1 MLTALHGADGRVR
14 TCDLLVTNELL
25 YQAELHRHIVCY
37 ISKVLHVFL
46 CIRRMSCSTVNNS
59 ELHRHTIIIPHFS
72 NYCIIFYMMENQSE
86 RVKQAIAVATK
97 AHEGQFRKTG
107 EPYIIHPLA
116 VMKILVE
123 WGMDE
128 DTIIAGVL
136 HDTVEDT
143 DLTLCD
149 IRNQFGESVAFL
161 VDGVTK
167 LSTARN
173 GMRDIDTYL
182 PATKDNFLRLMIALG
197 DDIRVLIIKLADR
210 LHNLRT
216 LSALP
221 PDKQRK
227 IAKESLE
234 VFAPLAD
241 RLNMGL
247 LRVEMADLA
256 FRYLDP
262 KRFDEL
268 KSIIEKHNK
277 SAEKSLKKI
286 QSEVSALLKKEQIK
300 ATISGRVKSVYSLH
314 KKLAK
319 HNQNINE
326 IYDITALRI
335 IVDDVTNCYL
345 VLGLIHSLYIPMNGR
360 IKDYIAMPKQNGYQS
375 LHTTVIT
382 KDKQIVEFQI
392 RTKEMHEYAERGLA
406 ASFYYNEQ
414 KLTENYK
421 NGKIEHLPTN
431 LLWITELQM
440 TAARLREGKKVDLK
454 KLKLNLFA
462 DKIFVYTPKGDIIDL
477 PRGALPLDF
486 AYRLHSEIG
495 DHVVGVKINGKM
507 SNLSK
512 RLEHGDVVEIL
523 TSKKQLPKTSWLDK
537 IITSHA
543 RSKITHRLNR
553 PKGDETKKKRKPRKA
568 P

>member
-1 MLTALHGADGRVR
+1 MNTKD
-14 TCDLLVTNELL
+14 
-25 YQAELHRHIVCY
+25 
-37 ISKVLHVFL
+37 
-46 CIRRMSCSTVNNS
+46 
-59 ELHRHTIIIPHFS
+59 
-72 NYCIIFYMMENQSE
+72 SE
-86 RVKQAIAVATK
+86 RVKRAVEMAK
-97 AHEGQFRKTG
+97 QAHEGQFRKTG
-107 EPYIIHPLA
+107 EPYIVHPMA
-116 VMKILVE
+116 VKKILEE

-128 DTIIAGVL
+128 DTIIAGIL

-143 DLTLCD
+143 DLTLAD
-149 IRNQFGESVAFL
+149 IKNEFGESVAFL

-167 LSTARN
+167 LSTART

-182 PATKDNFLRLMIALG
+182 PETKDNFLRLMIALG

-221 PDKQRK
+221 PDKQKK
-227 IAKESLE
+227 IAKETLE

-247 LRVEMADLA
+247 LRVEMADLS
-256 FRYLDP
+256 FKYVDP
-262 KRFDEL
+262 KRYDYL
-268 KSIIEKHNK
+268 KDLIEKYNK
-277 SAEKSLKKI
+277 SAAKSLKKI
-286 QSEVSALLKKEQIK
+286 EEEISVAFKKEKIK
-300 ATISGRVKSVYSLH
+300 FELSGRVKSVYSLH

-326 IYDITALRI
+326 IYDLIALRV
-335 IVDDVTNCYL
+335 IVDDITDCYL
-345 VLGLIHSLYIPMNGR
+345 ALGIIHSLYTPMGGR

-382 KDKQIVEFQI
+382 KDKRVVEFQI

-414 KLTENYK
+414 KVTENYK
-421 NGKIEHLPTN
+421 KGKIEHLPTN

-440 TAARLREGKKVDLK
+440 TAAKLREGKKVDYK

-477 PRGALPLDF
+477 PKGSLPLDF

-495 DHVVGVKINGKM
+495 DHVIGVKINGKM
-507 SNLSK
+507 SNLNK
-512 RLEHGDVVEIL
+512 KLEQGDIVEIL
-523 TSKKQLPKTSWLDK
+523 TSKNQTPKSSWLGK
-537 IITSHA
+537 IITAHA
-543 RSKITHRLNR
+543 RQKLMHRLNA
-553 PKGDETKKKRKPRKA
+553 DKK
-568 P
+568 

>member
-1 MLTALHGADGRVR
+1 MKQDSARV
-14 TCDLLVTNELL
+14 
-25 YQAELHRHIVCY
+25 
-37 ISKVLHVFL
+37 SK
-46 CIRRMSCSTVNNS
+46 
-59 ELHRHTIIIPHFS
+59 
-72 NYCIIFYMMENQSE
+72 
-86 RVKQAIAVATK
+86 AIEVAKK
-97 AHEGQFRKTG
+97 AHDGQFRKTG
-107 EPYIIHPLA
+107 EPYIVHPLA
-116 VMKILVE
+116 VKKILEE

-128 DTIIAGVL
+128 DTIIAGIL

-143 DLTLCD
+143 PLTLD
-149 IRNQFGESVAFL
+149 EIRKEFGESVAFL

-167 LSTARN
+167 LSSARD

-182 PATKDNFLRLMIALG
+182 PETKDNFLRLMIALG

-247 LRVEMADLA
+247 LRVEMSDLA
-256 FRYLDP
+256 FKYVDP
-262 KRFDEL
+262 RRFAEL
-268 KSIIEKHNK
+268 KGIIDKYNK
-277 SAEKSLKKI
+277 SAAKSLKKI
-286 QSEVSALLKKEQIK
+286 EEEVSTALKKEKINFEL
-300 ATISGRVKSVYSLH
+300 SGRVKSVYSLH

-319 HNQNINE
+319 HNQNIHE
-326 IYDITALRI
+326 IYDLTALRI
-335 IVDDVTNCYL
+335 IVEDVTTCYL
-345 VLGLIHSLYIPMNGR
+345 VLGVVHSLYTPMGGR

-375 LHTTVIT
+375 IHTTVIT
-382 KDKQIVEFQI
+382 KDKRVVEFQI

-421 NGKIEHLPTN
+421 KGKIEHLPTN

-440 TAARLREGKKVDLK
+440 TAAKLREGKKVDLK

-462 DKIFVYTPKGDIIDL
+462 DRIFVYTPKGDIIDL
-477 PRGALPLDF
+477 PKGALPLDF

-495 DHVVGVKINGKM
+495 DHVTGVKINGKM
-507 SNLSK
+507 SNLNK
-512 RLEHGDVVEIL
+512 KLEHGDIVEIL
-523 TSKKQLPKTSWLDK
+523 TSKNQTPRSSWLSK
-537 IITSHA
+537 IFTPHA
-543 RSKITHRLNR
+543 RQKLLRSLKT
-553 PKGDETKKKRKPRKA
+553 PKN
-568 P
+568 

>member
-1 MLTALHGADGRVR
+1 MK
-14 TCDLLVTNELL
+14 
-25 YQAELHRHIVCY
+25 Q
-37 ISKVLHVFL
+37 
-46 CIRRMSCSTVNNS
+46 NS
-59 ELHRHTIIIPHFS
+59 ERI
-72 NYCIIFYMMENQSE
+72 E
-86 RVKQAIAVATK
+86 RAIEIAKK

-107 EPYIIHPLA
+107 EPYIVHPLA
-116 VMKILVE
+116 VKKILE
-123 WGMDE
+123 DWGMDE

-143 DLTLCD
+143 ELKLED
-149 IRNQFGESVAFL
+149 IKREFGESVAFL

-182 PATKDNFLRLMIALG
+182 PETKDNFLRLMIALG

-221 PDKQRK
+221 PDKQKK

-256 FRYLDP
+256 FRYVDP
-262 KRFDEL
+262 KRYDYL
-268 KSIIEKHNK
+268 KNLIEKHNK
-277 SAEKSLKKI
+277 SAAKSLKKI
-286 QSEVSALLKKEQIK
+286 EDELTAALKKEKINFEL
-300 ATISGRVKSVYSLH
+300 SGRVKSIYSLH
-314 KKLAK
+314 RKLAK
-319 HNQNINE
+319 HDQNINE
-326 IYDITALRI
+326 IYDLTALRV
-335 IVDDVTNCYL
+335 IVNDVTDCYL
-345 VLGLIHSLYIPMNGR
+345 TLGVIHSLYMPLSGR

-375 LHTTVIT
+375 IHTTVIT
-382 KDKQIVEFQI
+382 KDKRIVEFQI
-392 RTKEMHEYAERGLA
+392 RTREMHEYAERGLA

-414 KLTENYK
+414 KVTENYK
-421 NGKIEHLPTN
+421 KGKIEHLPTN

-440 TAARLREGKKVDLK
+440 TAARLREGKKVDLR
-454 KLKLNLFA
+454 KLKLNLFS

-477 PRGALPLDF
+477 PVGALPLDF

-507 SNLSK
+507 SNLNK
-512 RLEHGDVVEIL
+512 KLEHGDVVEII
-523 TSKKQLPKTSWLDK
+523 TSKNQIPKTTWLDK
-537 IITSHA
+537 IITPHA
-543 RSKITHRLNR
+543 RQKLLHSLNVVGR
-553 PKGDETKKKRKPRKA
+553 QTPVIPSVKKSHKK
-568 P
+568 

>member
-1 MLTALHGADGRVR
+1 MKDQK
-14 TCDLLVTNELL
+14 D
-25 YQAELHRHIVCY
+25 
-37 ISKVLHVFL
+37 SKD
-46 CIRRMSCSTVNNS
+46 
-59 ELHRHTIIIPHFS
+59 
-72 NYCIIFYMMENQSE
+72 SE
-86 RVKQAIAVATK
+86 RIARAVEIAKK
-97 AHEGQFRKTG
+97 AHEGQSRKTG
-107 EPYIIHPLA
+107 EPYIVHPLA
-116 VMKILVE
+116 VKKILEE

-128 DTIIAGVL
+128 DTIIAGIL

-143 DLTLCD
+143 QLTLTD
-149 IRNQFGESVAFL
+149 IKNDFGESVAFL

-182 PATKDNFLRLMIALG
+182 PETKDNFLRLMIALG

-221 PDKQRK
+221 PDKQKK

-241 RLNMGL
+241 RLNMGR

-256 FRYLDP
+256 FKYVDP
-262 KRFDEL
+262 KRYNYL
-268 KSIIEKHNK
+268 KNLIEKENK

-286 QSEVSALLKKEQIK
+286 EKEVTEALNKEKIPCE
-300 ATISGRVKSVYSLH
+300 ISGRVKSVYSLH

-319 HNQNINE
+319 HDQNINE
-326 IYDITALRI
+326 IYDLTALRI
-335 IVDDVTNCYL
+335 IVDDVTSCYL
-345 VLGLIHSLYIPMNGR
+345 ALGIIHSLYTPMNGR

-375 LHTTVIT
+375 LHTTIIT
-382 KDKQIVEFQI
+382 KDKRVVEFQI

-421 NGKIEHLPTN
+421 KGKIEHLPTN

-440 TAARLREGKKVDLK
+440 TAAKLREGKKVDLG

-477 PRGALPLDF
+477 PNGALPLDF

-507 SNLSK
+507 SNLNK
-512 RLEHGDVVEIL
+512 KLEHGDIVEIL
-523 TSKKQLPKTSWLDK
+523 TSKNQTPKQSWLGK
-537 IITSHA
+537 IFTSHA
-543 RSKITHRLNR
+543 RQKLLHRLNTSTKDA
-553 PKGDETKKKRKPRKA
+553 PEQKPIPPIKKK
-568 P
+568 

>member
-1 MLTALHGADGRVR
+1 MEAK
-14 TCDLLVTNELL
+14 
-25 YQAELHRHIVCY
+25 
-37 ISKVLHVFL
+37 SKD
-46 CIRRMSCSTVNNS
+46 SD
-59 ELHRHTIIIPHFS
+59 
-72 NYCIIFYMMENQSE
+72 
-86 RVKQAIAVATK
+86 RVKKAVEMATK

-116 VMKILVE
+116 VKKILEE

-128 DTIIAGVL
+128 DTVIAGIL

-143 DLTLCD
+143 DLTLND
-149 IRNQFGESVAFL
+149 IKKEFGPSVAFL

-167 LSTARN
+167 LSNARN

-221 PDKQRK
+221 PDKQKK

-247 LRVEMADLA
+247 LRVEMADLS
-256 FRYLDP
+256 FKYVDP

-268 KSIIEKHNK
+268 KTLIDKYNK
-277 SAEKSLKKI
+277 SAEKSLQKI
-286 QSEVSALLKKEQIK
+286 EQEITAALKKEKIK
-300 ATISGRVKSVYSLH
+300 FTLSGRVKSVYSLH

-326 IYDITALRI
+326 IYDLIALRI
-335 IVDDVTNCYL
+335 IVEDVTTCYL
-345 VLGLIHSLYIPMNGR
+345 VLGIIHSLYTPMSGR

-382 KDKQIVEFQI
+382 KDKRIVEFQI
-392 RTKEMHEYAERGLA
+392 RTKEMHEYADRGLA

-421 NGKIEHLPTN
+421 KGKIEHLPTN

-454 KLKLNLFA
+454 KLKLNLFS

-477 PRGALPLDF
+477 PKGALPLDF

-507 SNLSK
+507 ANLNK
-512 RLEHGDVVEIL
+512 KLEHGDVVEIL
-523 TSKKQLPKTSWLDK
+523 TSKKQTAKSSWLGK
-537 IITSHA
+537 IITPHA
-543 RSKITHRLNR
+543 RQKLLHRLN
-553 PKGDETKKKRKPRKA
+553 KQK
-568 P
+568 

>member
-1 MLTALHGADGRVR
+1 MKQ
-14 TCDLLVTNELL
+14 E
-25 YQAELHRHIVCY
+25 
-37 ISKVLHVFL
+37 
-46 CIRRMSCSTVNNS
+46 
-59 ELHRHTIIIPHFS
+59 
-72 NYCIIFYMMENQSE
+72 SE
-86 RVKQAIAVATK
+86 RIKRAVEIATK

-116 VMKILVE
+116 VKKILEE

-128 DTIIAGVL
+128 DTVIAGIL

-143 DLTLCD
+143 KLTLKD
-149 IRNQFGESVAFL
+149 IKQEFGESVAFL

-167 LSTARN
+167 LSNARD

-182 PATKDNFLRLMIALG
+182 PETKDNFLRLMIALG

-221 PDKQRK
+221 PDKQKK

-256 FRYLDP
+256 FKYVDPRRYE
-262 KRFDEL
+262 EL
-268 KSIIEKHNK
+268 KNLIDKYNK
-277 SAEKSLKKI
+277 SAAQSLKKI
-286 QSEVSALLKKEQIK
+286 EQEVGDALKKEKINFEL
-300 ATISGRVKSVYSLH
+300 SGRVKSVYSLH

-319 HNQNINE
+319 HNQNMGE
-326 IYDITALRI
+326 IYDLTALRI
-335 IVDDVTNCYL
+335 IVDDITDCYL
-345 VLGLIHSLYIPMNGR
+345 TLGIIHSLYTPMGGR
-360 IKDYIAMPKQNGYQS
+360 IKDYIAVPKQNGYQS

-382 KDKQIVEFQI
+382 KDKRIVEFQI

-406 ASFYYNEQ
+406 ASFDYNEQ

-421 NGKIEHLPTN
+421 EGKIEHLPTN

-440 TAARLREGKKVDLK
+440 TAAKLREGKKVDLR

-477 PRGALPLDF
+477 PSGSLPLDF

-507 SNLSK
+507 SNLNK
-512 RLEHGDVVEIL
+512 KLEQGDVVEIL
-523 TSKKQLPKTSWLDK
+523 TSKNQTPKQNWLDK
-537 IITSHA
+537 IMTPHA
-543 RSKITHRLNR
+543 RQKLLRALRIKSEEDKEKPDRHI
-553 PKGDETKKKRKPRKA
+553 PPAKKK
-568 P
+568 

>member
-1 MLTALHGADGRVR
+1 MPTH
-14 TCDLLVTNELL
+14 
-25 YQAELHRHIVCY
+25 
-37 ISKVLHVFL
+37 SKVD
-46 CIRRMSCSTVNNS
+46 T
-59 ELHRHTIIIPHFS
+59 
-72 NYCIIFYMMENQSE
+72 E
-86 RVKQAIAVATK
+86 RIKHAVAVAK
-97 AHEGQFRKTG
+97 DAHDGQYRKTG
-107 EPYIIHPLA
+107 EPYIVHPLA
-116 VMKILVE
+116 VKKILEE

-128 DTIIAGVL
+128 DTIIAGIL

-143 DLTLCD
+143 SLTLED
-149 IRNQFGESVAFL
+149 IRKEFGESVAFL

-182 PATKDNFLRLMIALG
+182 PTTKDNFLRLMIALG
-197 DDIRVLIIKLADR
+197 SDIRVLIIKLADR

-221 PDKQRK
+221 PDKQKK
-227 IAKESLE
+227 IAKETLE

-241 RLNMGL
+241 RLNMGI
-247 LRVEMADLA
+247 LRVELADLS
-256 FRYLDP
+256 FKYVDP
-262 KRFDEL
+262 RRFEEL
-268 KSIIEKHNK
+268 TKLIEKYNK

-286 QSEVSALLKKEQIK
+286 ESEISTALKEEKIK
-300 ATISGRVKSVYSLH
+300 FEISGRVKSVYSLH

-326 IYDITALRI
+326 IYDLTALRI
-335 IVDDVTNCYL
+335 IVNDITDCYL
-345 VLGLIHSLYIPMNGR
+345 VLGIIHSLYTPMNGR

-382 KDKQIVEFQI
+382 KDKRIVEFQI
-392 RTKEMHEYAERGLA
+392 RTREMHEYAEWGLA

-421 NGKIEHLPTN
+421 KGKIEHLPTN

-477 PRGALPLDF
+477 PKGALPLDF

-507 SNLSK
+507 SNLNK
-512 RLEHGDVVEIL
+512 KLEQGDIVEIL
-523 TSKKQLPKTSWLDK
+523 TSKNQTPKSTWLDK
-537 IITSHA
+537 IFTPHA
-543 RSKITHRLNR
+543 RAKLMRALKISARTAAGESVEHSKKR
-553 PKGDETKKKRKPRKA
+553 RKPRKNN
-568 P
+568 

>member
-1 MLTALHGADGRVR
+1 M
-14 TCDLLVTNELL
+14 
-25 YQAELHRHIVCY
+25 AEKDTERIRH
-37 ISKVLHVFL
+37 
-46 CIRRMSCSTVNNS
+46 
-59 ELHRHTIIIPHFS
+59 
-72 NYCIIFYMMENQSE
+72 
-86 RVKQAIAVATK
+86 AVEIATK

-116 VMKILVE
+116 VKKILEE

-128 DTIIAGVL
+128 DTIIAGIL

-143 DLTLCD
+143 HLTLND
-149 IRNQFGESVAFL
+149 IKDEFGDSVAFL

-182 PATKDNFLRLMIALG
+182 PETKDNFLRLMIALG
-197 DDIRVLIIKLADR
+197 SDIRVLIIKLADR

-221 PDKQRK
+221 PDKQKK

-256 FRYLDP
+256 FKYVSP
-262 KRFDEL
+262 KRFEEL
-268 KSIIEKHNK
+268 KGVIDKYNK

-286 QSEVSALLKKEQIK
+286 EEEVSAALRKEKIK
-300 ATISGRVKSVYSLH
+300 FTISGRVKSVYSLH

-326 IYDITALRI
+326 IYDLTALRI
-335 IVDDVTNCYL
+335 IVDDITDCYL
-345 VLGLIHSLYIPMNGR
+345 TLGIIHSLYMPMNGR

-382 KDKQIVEFQI
+382 KDKRIVEFQI
-392 RTKEMHEYAERGLA
+392 RTNEMHEYAERGLA

-421 NGKIEHLPTN
+421 KGKIEHLPTN

-477 PRGALPLDF
+477 PKGSLPLDF

-495 DHVVGVKINGKM
+495 DHVIGVKINGKM
-507 SNLSK
+507 SNLNHK
-512 RLEHGDVVEIL
+512 LEHGDVIEIL
-523 TSKKQLPKTSWLDK
+523 TSKNQIPKQSWLDK

-543 RSKITHRLNR
+543 RSKILHRLNR
-553 PKGDETKKKRKPRKA
+553 HGAPDHKKHRKPRKA
-568 P
+568 

>member
-1 MLTALHGADGRVR
+1 MTDKDSDRIKH
-14 TCDLLVTNELL
+14 
-25 YQAELHRHIVCY
+25 
-37 ISKVLHVFL
+37 
-46 CIRRMSCSTVNNS
+46 
-59 ELHRHTIIIPHFS
+59 
-72 NYCIIFYMMENQSE
+72 
-86 RVKQAIAVATK
+86 AVDIATK
-97 AHEGQFRKTG
+97 AHEGQTRKTG
-107 EPYIIHPLA
+107 EPYIVHPLA
-116 VMKILVE
+116 VKKILEE

-128 DTIIAGVL
+128 DTIIAGIL
-136 HDTVEDT
+136 HDTIEDT
-143 DLTLCD
+143 PLTLKD
-149 IRNQFGESVAFL
+149 IKQEFGESVAFL

-221 PDKQRK
+221 PDKQKK
-227 IAKESLE
+227 IAKETLE

-247 LRVEMADLA
+247 LRVEMADLS
-256 FRYLDP
+256 FKYVDP

-268 KSIIEKHNK
+268 KNLIDKYNK
-277 SAEKSLKKI
+277 SAEKSLQKI
-286 QSEVSALLKKEQIK
+286 EQEVSQALKREKIEFS
-300 ATISGRVKSVYSLH
+300 ISGRVKSVYSLH

-326 IYDITALRI
+326 IYDLTALRI
-335 IVDDVTNCYL
+335 IVNDITDCYL
-345 VLGLIHSLYIPMNGR
+345 TLGIIHSLYIPMNGR

-382 KDKQIVEFQI
+382 KDKRIVEFQI

-421 NGKIEHLPTN
+421 KGKIEHLPTN

-440 TAARLREGKKVDLK
+440 TAAKLREGKKVDLK
-454 KLKLNLFA
+454 KLKLNLFS

-477 PRGALPLDF
+477 PKGSLPLDF

-507 SNLSK
+507 SNLNK
-512 RLEHGDVVEIL
+512 KLEHGDVVEIL
-523 TSKKQLPKTSWLDK
+523 TSKNQTPKQSWLDK
-537 IITSHA
+537 IFTSHA
-543 RSKITHRLNR
+543 RTKLMRALR
-553 PKGDETKKKRKPRKA
+553 PGSNSESKKKRKPRKV
-568 P
+568 

>member
-1 MLTALHGADGRVR
+1 MTEKNV
-14 TCDLLVTNELL
+14 E
-25 YQAELHRHIVCY
+25 
-37 ISKVLHVFL
+37 
-46 CIRRMSCSTVNNS
+46 
-59 ELHRHTIIIPHFS
+59 
-72 NYCIIFYMMENQSE
+72 SE
-86 RVKQAIAVATK
+86 RIKKAVEIATQ
-97 AHEGQFRKTG
+97 AHEGQLRKTG

-116 VMKILVE
+116 VKKILEE

-136 HDTVEDT
+136 HDSVEDT
-143 DLTLCD
+143 ELTLED
-149 IRNQFGESVAFL
+149 IKNDFGESVAFL

-182 PATKDNFLRLMIALG
+182 PATRDNFLRLMIALG
-197 DDIRVLIIKLADR
+197 SDIRVLIIKLADR

-221 PDKQRK
+221 PDKQKK
-227 IAKESLE
+227 IAKETLE

-247 LRVEMADLA
+247 LRVELADLA
-256 FRYLDP
+256 FKYVDP
-262 KRFDEL
+262 KRYDQL
-268 KSIIEKHNK
+268 KKMIEKYNK
-277 SAEKSLKKI
+277 AAEKTLKKI
-286 QSEVSALLKKEQIK
+286 EQEITAALKKEKIDFV
-300 ATISGRVKSVYSLH
+300 ISGRVKSVYSLH

-319 HNQNINE
+319 HDQNINE
-326 IYDITALRI
+326 IYDLTALRI
-335 IVDDVTNCYL
+335 IVNDVTDCYL
-345 VLGLIHSLYIPMNGR
+345 TLGIIHSLYMPMNGR

-382 KDKQIVEFQI
+382 KDKKVVEIQI
-392 RTKEMHEYAERGLA
+392 RTKEMHEYAEHGLA

-421 NGKIEHLPTN
+421 KGKIEHLPTN

-440 TAARLREGKKVDLK
+440 TAAKLREGKKVDLR

-477 PRGALPLDF
+477 PNGAMPLDF

-507 SNLSK
+507 SNLNK
-512 RLEHGDVVEIL
+512 KLEQGDIVEIL
-523 TSKKQLPKTSWLDK
+523 TSKNQTPKQNWLDK
-537 IITSHA
+537 IFTPHA
-543 RSKITHRLNR
+543 RAKLLRALNLSARSAAGENIDHSKR
-553 PKGDETKKKRKPRKA
+553 KRKPRSNSNKQENT
-568 P
+568 

>member
-1 MLTALHGADGRVR
+1 MKK
-14 TCDLLVTNELL
+14 E
-25 YQAELHRHIVCY
+25 
-37 ISKVLHVFL
+37 
-46 CIRRMSCSTVNNS
+46 
-59 ELHRHTIIIPHFS
+59 P
-72 NYCIIFYMMENQSE
+72 E
-86 RVKQAIAVATK
+86 RIEKAVAIAKK

-116 VMKILVE
+116 VKKILEE

-128 DTIIAGVL
+128 DTIIAGIL

-143 DLTLCD
+143 ELTLDD
-149 IRNQFGESVAFL
+149 IRNEFGESVAFL

-167 LSTARN
+167 LSTART

-182 PATKDNFLRLMIALG
+182 PETKDNFLRLMIALG

-221 PDKQRK
+221 PDKQKK
-227 IAKESLE
+227 IAKETLE

-247 LRVEMADLA
+247 LRVEMADLS
-256 FRYLDP
+256 FKYVDP
-262 KRFDEL
+262 KRYNQL
-268 KSIIEKHNK
+268 KNLLDKYCK
-277 SAEKSLKKI
+277 AAEKGLKKVEKEI
-286 QSEVSALLKKEQIK
+286 TEALHKEKIDFEL
-300 ATISGRVKSVYSLH
+300 SGRVKSVYSLH
-314 KKLAK
+314 KKMAK
-319 HNQNINE
+319 HDQNIHE
-326 IYDITALRI
+326 IYDLIALRI
-335 IVDDVTNCYL
+335 IVEDITDCYL
-345 VLGLIHSLYIPMNGR
+345 VLGIIHSLYMPMDGR

-375 LHTTVIT
+375 IHTTVIT
-382 KDKQIVEFQI
+382 QDKRIIEFQI
-392 RTKEMHEYAERGLA
+392 RTKEMHEYAEKGLA

-421 NGKIEHLPTN
+421 KGKIEHLPTN

-440 TAARLREGKKVDLK
+440 AAAQLKEGKKVDLK

-477 PRGALPLDF
+477 PNGSLPLDF

-495 DHVVGVKINGKM
+495 EHVVGVKINGKM
-507 SNLSK
+507 SNLNK
-512 RLEHGDVVEIL
+512 KLEQGDVVEIL
-523 TSKKQLPKTSWLDK
+523 TSKNQTPKESWFGK
-537 IITSHA
+537 MFTPHA
-543 RSKITHRLNR
+543 KSKLKHWLNNH
-553 PKGDETKKKRKPRKA
+553 K
-568 P
+568 

>member
-1 MLTALHGADGRVR
+1 MTDSPRIQKAVEMAKKVHADQ
-14 TCDLLVTNELL
+14 L
-25 YQAELHRHIVCY
+25 
-37 ISKVLHVFL
+37 
-46 CIRRMSCSTVNNS
+46 
-59 ELHRHTIIIPHFS
+59 
-72 NYCIIFYMMENQSE
+72 
-86 RVKQAIAVATK
+86 
-97 AHEGQFRKTG
+97 RKTG
-107 EPYIIHPLA
+107 EPYIVHPLA
-116 VMKILVE
+116 VKKILEE

-128 DTIIAGVL
+128 DTVIAGIL

-143 DLTLCD
+143 DLTLD
-149 IRNQFGESVAFL
+149 EIKQEFGEPVAFL

-221 PDKQRK
+221 PDKQKK

-256 FRYLDP
+256 FKYVDP
-262 KRFDEL
+262 RRFDEL
-268 KSIIEKHNK
+268 RKLIDKHNK
-277 SAEKSLKKI
+277 SAEKSLAKI
-286 QSEVSALLKKEQIK
+286 KDEVSQALKKEKIEF
-300 ATISGRVKSVYSLH
+300 TISGRVKSVYSLH

-326 IYDITALRI
+326 IYDLTALRI
-335 IVDDVTNCYL
+335 IVNDVTDCYL
-345 VLGLIHSLYIPMNGR
+345 TLGIIHSLYTPMNGR
-360 IKDYIAMPKQNGYQS
+360 IKDYIATPKQNGYQS

-382 KDKQIVEFQI
+382 KDKKVVEFQI
-392 RTKEMHEYAERGLA
+392 RTKEMHEFAERGLA

-421 NGKIEHLPTN
+421 KGKIEHLPTN

-454 KLKLNLFA
+454 KLKINLFA
-462 DKIFVYTPKGDIIDL
+462 DRIFVYTPKGDIIDL
-477 PRGALPLDF
+477 PKGALPLDF
-486 AYRLHSEIG
+486 AYKLHSEIG

-507 SNLSK
+507 SNLNK
-512 RLEHGDVVEIL
+512 KLEQGDIVEIL
-523 TSKKQLPKTSWLDK
+523 TSKNQTPKQSWLDR
-537 IITSHA
+537 IITPHA
-543 RSKITHRLNR
+543 RSKLLRALRIESD
-553 PKGDETKKKRKPRKA
+553 PATKSRKKPRKPRKV
-568 P
+568 

>member
-1 MLTALHGADGRVR
+1 M
-14 TCDLLVTNELL
+14 
-25 YQAELHRHIVCY
+25 
-37 ISKVLHVFL
+37 KP
-46 CIRRMSCSTVNNS
+46 STSPRIN
-59 ELHRHTIIIPHFS
+59 H
-72 NYCIIFYMMENQSE
+72 
-86 RVKQAIAVATK
+86 AIEVAKK

-107 EPYIIHPLA
+107 EPYIVHPLA
-116 VMKILVE
+116 VKKILEE

-128 DTIIAGVL
+128 DTIIAGIL
-136 HDTVEDT
+136 HDTIEDT
-143 DLTLCD
+143 SLTLED
-149 IRNQFGESVAFL
+149 IKKEFGESVAFL

-221 PDKQRK
+221 PDKQKK
-227 IAKESLE
+227 IAKETLE

-247 LRVEMADLA
+247 LRVEMADLS
-256 FRYLDP
+256 FKYVDP
-262 KRFDEL
+262 KRFNEL
-268 KSIIEKHNK
+268 KKLIEKYNK
-277 SAEKSLKKI
+277 SAEKSLAKI
-286 QSEVSALLKKEQIK
+286 EEEVSKALKKEKIK
-300 ATISGRVKSVYSLH
+300 FTISGRVKSVYSLH

-319 HNQNINE
+319 HNQNMGE
-326 IYDITALRI
+326 IYDLTALRI
-335 IVDDVTNCYL
+335 IVEDVTDCYL
-345 VLGLIHSLYIPMNGR
+345 VLGIIHSLYTPMNGR

-382 KDKQIVEFQI
+382 KDKRIVEFQI

-421 NGKIEHLPTN
+421 KGKIEHLPTN

-440 TAARLREGKKVDLK
+440 TAARLREGKKVDLR

-477 PRGALPLDF
+477 PKGALPLDF

-507 SNLSK
+507 SNLNK
-512 RLEHGDVVEIL
+512 KLEHGDIVEIL
-523 TSKKQLPKTSWLDK
+523 TSKNQTPKPSWLDR
-537 IITSHA
+537 IITPHA
-543 RSKITHRLNR
+543 RTKLLHALHPSTR
-553 PKGDETKKKRKPRKA
+553 PETPTKKKHHKHA
-568 P
+568 

>member
-1 MLTALHGADGRVR
+1 MADR
-14 TCDLLVTNELL
+14 
-25 YQAELHRHIVCY
+25 I
-37 ISKVLHVFL
+37 
-46 CIRRMSCSTVNNS
+46 
-59 ELHRHTIIIPHFS
+59 
-72 NYCIIFYMMENQSE
+72 
-86 RVKQAIAVATK
+86 KQAVNVATK

-116 VMKILVE
+116 VQKILEE

-128 DTIIAGVL
+128 DTIIAGIL

-143 DLTLCD
+143 ALTLDD
-149 IRNQFGESVAFL
+149 IKKEFGESVAFL

-221 PDKQRK
+221 PDKQKK

-241 RLNMGL
+241 RLNMGR

-256 FRYLDP
+256 FRYVDP
-262 KRFDEL
+262 RRYEEL
-268 KSIIEKHNK
+268 AKLIKKYNK

-286 QSEVSALLKKEQIK
+286 EDEVSRALKKEKIK
-300 ATISGRVKSVYSLH
+300 FTISGRVKSVYSLH

-326 IYDITALRI
+326 IYDLTALRI
-335 IVDDVTNCYL
+335 IVDDITDCYL
-345 VLGLIHSLYIPMNGR
+345 TLGVIHALYTPMDGR

-382 KDKQIVEFQI
+382 KDKRVVEFQI

-421 NGKIEHLPTN
+421 KGKIEHLPTN
-431 LLWITELQM
+431 LLWIRELQT
-440 TAARLREGKKVDLK
+440 TAARLREGKKIDLK

-477 PRGALPLDF
+477 PAGSLPLDF
-486 AYRLHSEIG
+486 AYRLHTEIG

-507 SNLSK
+507 SNLNR
-512 RLEHGDVVEIL
+512 RLEQGDIVEIL
-523 TSKKQLPKTSWLDK
+523 TSKNQTPRTSWLDR
-537 IITSHA
+537 IITTHA
-543 RSKITHRLNR
+543 RSKLRRALRLSS
-553 PKGDETKKKRKPRKA
+553 GEEHVEKKKHKTHPNSK
-568 P
+568 

>member
-1 MLTALHGADGRVR
+1 MTKDS
-14 TCDLLVTNELL
+14 D
-25 YQAELHRHIVCY
+25 
-37 ISKVLHVFL
+37 
-46 CIRRMSCSTVNNS
+46 
-59 ELHRHTIIIPHFS
+59 
-72 NYCIIFYMMENQSE
+72 
-86 RVKQAIAVATK
+86 RVKRAEEMAKK

-107 EPYIIHPLA
+107 EPYIVHPMA
-116 VMKILVE
+116 VKKILE
-123 WGMDE
+123 DWGMDE
-128 DTIIAGVL
+128 DTVIAGIL

-143 DLTLCD
+143 DLTLKD
-149 IRNQFGESVAFL
+149 IEEEFGESVAFL

-167 LSTARN
+167 LSNARD

-182 PATKDNFLRLMIALG
+182 PETKDNFLRLMIALG

-221 PDKQRK
+221 PDKQKK

-256 FRYLDP
+256 FKYVDP
-262 KRFDEL
+262 KRYAYLDGL
-268 KSIIEKHNK
+268 IEKYNK
-277 SAEKSLKKI
+277 TAAKSLDKI
-286 QSEVSALLKKEQIK
+286 EKEVSSVLKKEKINFR
-300 ATISGRVKSVYSLH
+300 ISGRVKSVYSLH
-314 KKLAK
+314 KKMAK
-319 HNQNINE
+319 HDQNINE
-326 IYDITALRI
+326 IYDLTALRI
-335 IVDDVTNCYL
+335 IVDDITDCYL
-345 VLGLIHSLYIPMNGR
+345 ALGLIHSLYMPMDGR

-375 LHTTVIT
+375 IHTTVIT
-382 KDKQIVEFQI
+382 KDKHIVEFQI
-392 RTKEMHEYAERGLA
+392 RTNEMHEFAERGLA

-421 NGKIEHLPTN
+421 KGKIEHLPTN
-431 LLWITELQM
+431 LLWITELQA

-462 DKIFVYTPKGDIIDL
+462 DRIFVYTPKGDILDL
-477 PRGALPLDF
+477 PKGALPLDF

-507 SNLSK
+507 SNLNK
-512 RLEHGDVVEIL
+512 KLEHGDVVEIL
-523 TSKKQLPKTSWLDK
+523 TSKNQIPKTSWLEK
-537 IITSHA
+537 IITPHA
-543 RSKITHRLNR
+543 RSKILHSLNSR
-553 PKGDETKKKRKPRKA
+553 NKS
-568 P
+568 

>member
-1 MLTALHGADGRVR
+1 MKEQDSAR
-14 TCDLLVTNELL
+14 
-25 YQAELHRHIVCY
+25 I
-37 ISKVLHVFL
+37 
-46 CIRRMSCSTVNNS
+46 
-59 ELHRHTIIIPHFS
+59 
-72 NYCIIFYMMENQSE
+72 E
-86 RVKQAIAVATK
+86 RAIEVAKK
-97 AHEGQFRKTG
+97 AHEGQSRKTG
-107 EPYIIHPLA
+107 EPYIVHPLA
-116 VMKILVE
+116 VKKILEE

-128 DTIIAGVL
+128 DTVIAGIL

-143 DLTLCD
+143 DLTLED
-149 IRNQFGESVAFL
+149 IKKDFGESVAFL

-167 LSTARN
+167 LSSARD

-210 LHNLRT
+210 SHNLRT

-221 PDKQRK
+221 PDKQKK

-256 FRYLDP
+256 FKYVDP
-262 KRFDEL
+262 RRFEEL
-268 KSIIEKHNK
+268 KTLIEKHNK
-277 SAEKSLKKI
+277 SAEKSLQKI
-286 QSEVSALLKKEQIK
+286 QSEISAALKKEKIHFEL
-300 ATISGRVKSVYSLH
+300 SGRVKSVYSLH

-319 HNQNINE
+319 HNQNMGE
-326 IYDITALRI
+326 IYDLTALRI
-335 IVDDVTNCYL
+335 IVDDVTSCYL
-345 VLGLIHSLYIPMNGR
+345 TLGVIHSLYTPMNGR

-382 KDKQIVEFQI
+382 KDKNVVEFQI
-392 RTKEMHEYAERGLA
+392 RTQEMHEYAERGLA

-421 NGKIEHLPTN
+421 KGKIEHLPTN

-440 TAARLREGKKVDLK
+440 TAAKLREGKKVDLG

-477 PRGALPLDF
+477 PKGALPLDF

-507 SNLSK
+507 SNLNK
-512 RLEHGDVVEIL
+512 KLEHGDIVEIL
-523 TSKKQLPKTSWLDK
+523 TSKNQTPKQSWLDR

-543 RSKITHRLNR
+543 RQKLLHRLNR
-553 PKGDETKKKRKPRKA
+553 PKSTEEHKKKRKPRTPAK
-568 P
+568 

>member
-1 MLTALHGADGRVR
+1 MTKKPD
-14 TCDLLVTNELL
+14 TDT
-25 YQAELHRHIVCY
+25 
-37 ISKVLHVFL
+37 
-46 CIRRMSCSTVNNS
+46 
-59 ELHRHTIIIPHFS
+59 P
-72 NYCIIFYMMENQSE
+72 
-86 RVKQAIAVATK
+86 RVKRAIEVAK
-97 AHEGQFRKTG
+97 MAHEGQLRKNG

-116 VMKILVE
+116 VKKILEE

-128 DTIIAGVL
+128 DTVIAGIL

-143 DLTLCD
+143 DLRLDD
-149 IRNQFGESVAFL
+149 IKQEFGESVAFL

-182 PATKDNFLRLMIALG
+182 PATRDNFLRLMIALG

-221 PDKQRK
+221 PDKQKK
-227 IAKESLE
+227 IAKETLE

-247 LRVEMADLA
+247 LRVELADLS
-256 FRYLDP
+256 FKYVDP
-262 KRFDEL
+262 RRFEEL
-268 KSIIEKHNK
+268 KNLIEKRNK
-277 SAEKSLKKI
+277 SAAKSLKKI
-286 QSEVSALLKKEQIK
+286 EDEISAAMKKEKIEFEL
-300 ATISGRVKSVYSLH
+300 SGRVKSVYSLH

-319 HNQNINE
+319 HNQNIDE
-326 IYDITALRI
+326 IYDLTALRI
-335 IVDDVTNCYL
+335 IVKDITDCYL
-345 VLGLIHSLYIPMNGR
+345 VLGIVHSLYTPMNGR

-382 KDKQIVEFQI
+382 KDKKVVEFQI
-392 RTKEMHEYAERGLA
+392 RTREMHEYAEHGLA

-421 NGKIEHLPTN
+421 KGKIEHLPTN

-477 PRGALPLDF
+477 PNGAMPLDF
-486 AYRLHSEIG
+486 AYKLHSEIG

-507 SNLSK
+507 SNLNK
-512 RLEHGDVVEIL
+512 KLEQGDIVEIL
-523 TSKKQLPKTSWLDK
+523 TSKNQTPKSSWLDK
-537 IITSHA
+537 IFTPHA
-543 RSKITHRLNR
+543 R
-553 PKGDETKKKRKPRKA
+553 TKLLRALKLSNNSSIAPPPNKSRKHHKA
-568 P
+568 HK

>member
-1 MLTALHGADGRVR
+1 M
-14 TCDLLVTNELL
+14 
-25 YQAELHRHIVCY
+25 
-37 ISKVLHVFL
+37 SKD
-46 CIRRMSCSTVNNS
+46 
-59 ELHRHTIIIPHFS
+59 
-72 NYCIIFYMMENQSE
+72 QE
-86 RVKQAIAVATK
+86 RVKKAVEVATK

-116 VMKILVE
+116 VKKILE
-123 WGMDE
+123 DWGMDE
-128 DTIIAGVL
+128 DTVIAGIL

-143 DLTLCD
+143 GLTLND
-149 IRNQFGESVAFL
+149 IKDEFGESVAFL

-182 PATKDNFLRLMIALG
+182 PETKDNFLRLMIALG

-221 PDKQRK
+221 PDKQKK

-247 LRVEMADLA
+247 LRVEMADLS
-256 FRYLDP
+256 FKYVDP
-262 KRFDEL
+262 KRYAYLNDL
-268 KSIIEKHNK
+268 IEKYNK
-277 SAEKSLKKI
+277 QAAKSLKKI
-286 QSEVSALLKKEQIK
+286 EQEVTDLLKKEKIK
-300 ATISGRVKSVYSLH
+300 FFISGRVKSIYSLH
-314 KKLAK
+314 RKLAK
-319 HNQNINE
+319 HDQNINE
-326 IYDITALRI
+326 IYDLTALRI
-335 IVDDVTNCYL
+335 IVDDITDCYL
-345 VLGLIHSLYIPMNGR
+345 VLGLIHSLYMPMDGR

-375 LHTTVIT
+375 IHTTVIT
-382 KDKQIVEFQI
+382 KDKRIVEFQI
-392 RTKEMHEYAERGLA
+392 RTKEMHEFAERGLA

-421 NGKIEHLPTN
+421 KGKIEHLPTN
-431 LLWITELQM
+431 LLWITELQA

-462 DKIFVYTPKGDIIDL
+462 DRIFVYTPKGDILDL
-477 PRGALPLDF
+477 PKGALPLDF

-507 SNLSK
+507 ANLNK
-512 RLEHGDVVEIL
+512 KLEHGDVVEIL
-523 TSKKQLPKTSWLDK
+523 TAKNQIPKTSWLDK
-537 IITSHA
+537 IITPHA
-543 RSKITHRLNR
+543 RSKILHSLNR
-553 PKGDETKKKRKPRKA
+553 INK
-568 P
+568 